1 MLLDDLYQVIEKLR
15 ERMEAHQDKLKQS
28 EALTR
33 NALVDPLL
41 RALGWDTED
50 PALAMPEYR
59 LGSGFADYALLNG
72 GKPAIVIEAKKL
84 GTPLYSAAEQS
95 VTYCVNDGIRYFVA
109 TDGRKWDVYETH
121 RPVPL
126 AEKKIVSFDITDS
139 PADVCLDALVL
150 WRRSVQSGTV
160 RKAQTPLLE
169 PEAPPVSVPLPLT
182 QGADVSSDPVRQPAP
197 ITPPAE
203 DGWQPLTQLEP
214 LKGDKPP
221 LQIRFPDGLTVQI
234 KSWVDIPVE
243 IVSWLDQNSRL
254 DETAVP
260 IEGGSTRYILSG
272 TPVHKSGRN
281 FWNPKQ
287 AGRFYIEGD
296 HGSASHVRG
305 TLRIIKQAGKGVSS
319 EQFSVRFS

>member
-1 MLLDDLYQVIEKLR
+1 MLLDDLYQTIEKLR
-15 ERMEAHQDKLKQS
+15 ERIETHQDKLKQS

-95 VTYCVNDGIRYFVA
+95 VTYCVNAGIRYFVA

-126 AEKKIVSFDITDS
+126 AEKKIVSFDIMDS

-169 PEAPPVSVPLPLT
+169 PENEVPPVKPEPSP
-182 QGADVSSDPVRQPAP
+182 DINY
-197 ITPPAE
+197 ITPTP
-203 DGWQPLTQLEP
+203 DSDWQLLTQLKSVA
-214 LKGDKPP
+214 KGRMPSAE
-221 LQIRFPDGLTVQI
+221 IRFPDGSTAQI
-234 KSWVDIPVE
+234 KEWYSITVE
-243 IVSWLDQNSRL
+243 IVRWLCQQGKL
-254 DETAVP
+254 DETHIPVQGKAK
-260 IEGGSTRYILSG
+260 GTYILSNKPCNSPNSKRKDFYSPQRIGKWYIPGDAG
-272 TPVHKSGRN
+272 TAKAQVENAISIVEK
-281 FWNPKQ
+281 
-287 AGRFYIEGD
+287 
-296 HGSASHVRG
+296 V
-305 TLRIIKQAGKGVSS
+305 GKEVTP
-319 EQFSVRFS
+319 EQFSVRLS

>member
-1 MLLDDLYQVIEKLR
+1 MLLDELYQVIEKLR
-15 ERMEAHQDKLKQS
+15 ERMEIHQDKLKQS

-50 PALAMPEYR
+50 PALAMPEYK

-95 VTYCVNDGIRYFVA
+95 VTYCVNDGIGYFVA

-139 PADVCLDALVL
+139 PADVCLDALIL
-150 WRRSVQSGTV
+150 WRRSVQSGIV
-160 RKAQTPLLE
+160 RKARTPLLE
-169 PEAPPVSVPLPLT
+169 PEHEPLVTVNQPEPALEPVATTPIVTTTL
-182 QGADVSSDPVRQPAP
+182 AD
-197 ITPPAE
+197 
-203 DGWQPLTQLEP
+203 DGNWQPLTQLKP
-214 LKGDKPP
+214 MKGDKPP
-221 LQIRFPDGLTVQI
+221 LQIRFPDGLTAQI
-234 KSWVDIPVE
+234 KSWLDIPVE
-243 IVSWLDQNSRL
+243 IVSWLDQKSRL

-305 TLRIIKQAGKGVSS
+305 ALRIIKQAGKGVSS
-319 EQFSVRFS
+319 EQFSVRLS